1 MGEIDR
7 KRYPQDVTD
16 EEWLFV
22 LPYLMLTREDIQSR
36 RHSLRELFSG
46 VLYTGS
52 EVQWNGNTGLM
63 GVNRLFSGLAEWS
76 EGTLGD

>member
-52 EVQWNGNTGLM
+52 EVQ
-63 GVNRLFSGLAEWS
+63 
-76 EGTLGD
+76 